1 MIIKNKLNN
10 GKIQMYVDILRINK
24 GGNKLMSV
32 RQLKENKITKD
43 GRSWVFIQYSKGLD
57 GKRHQYQSQAYMTE
71 EEAIQAEKAYLN
83 KYKDVEV
90 NPHMTFKEAYTIY
103 YNYQK
108 DKIKDSTLKT
118 YRDRIKY
125 MGLLDNV
132 ELVNLNWDLYQK
144 WRAQINKTNLCD
156 RQKTDIQKFIKQ
168 VINFAEK
175 QWDFN
180 LRKFYNK
187 LEPFKTPG
195 ALKKEMDF
203 YEPEEFFKFIS
214 VVDDLRYK
222 CFFELLYYCG
232 LRRSEARGLQWK
244 HIDFNNKT
252 LTVSQQVLNPS
263 NSNASTEWYISS
275 TKTEASNRTIP
286 ISTTLL
292 NDLAELKKTNERLSK
307 FKQTWFVLGDDV
319 PMATGR
325 MYFYRDKYA
334 KKAGIRRI
342 RLHDFRHSCASALI
356 SGAAPITA
364 VSNFLGHSETTET
377 LETYTHMFK
386 KDLANV
392 PKFFDTLEKD
402 FNEKSSE

>member
-1 MIIKNKLNN
+1 
-10 GKIQMYVDILRINK
+10 
-24 GGNKLMSV
+24 MSV
-32 RQLKENKITKD
+32 RKLKENKITKD

-57 GKRHQYQSQAYMTE
+57 GKRHQYQSKAYMTE
-71 EEAIQAEKAYLN
+71 SEVLQAEKEYLN

-103 YNYQK
+103 YEYQK

-132 ELVNLNWDLYQK
+132 ELVNLDWDLYQK

-156 RQKTDIQKFIKQ
+156 RYKTDIQKFIKQ

-244 HIDFNNKT
+244 HIDFKNKL

-286 ISTTLL
+286 IATTLL
-292 NDLAELKKTNERLSK
+292 NDLAELKKSNERIAK

-334 KKAGIRRI
+334 EKSGVRRI

-356 SGAAPITA
+356 SGSAPITA

>member
-1 MIIKNKLNN
+1 
-10 GKIQMYVDILRINK
+10 
-24 GGNKLMSV
+24 MSV
-32 RQLKENKITKD
+32 RQLKQNKITKD

-71 EEAIQAEKAYLN
+71 DEAIQAEKAYLN

-103 YNYQK
+103 YDYQK

-156 RQKTDIQKFIKQ
+156 RYKTDIQKFIKQ

-244 HIDFNNKT
+244 HIDFKNKL

-286 ISTTLL
+286 VPTTLL
-292 NDLAELKKTNERLSK
+292 NDLLELKKTNEKFSK
-307 FKQTWFVLGDDV
+307 FKQTWFVLGDDI

-334 KKAGIRRI
+334 EKAGIRRI

>member
-1 MIIKNKLNN
+1 
-10 GKIQMYVDILRINK
+10 MYVDILRINK

-71 EEAIQAEKAYLN
+71 EEAIQAEKIYLN

-90 NPHMTFKEAYTIY
+90 NPHMIFKEAYTIY
-103 YNYQK
+103 YDYQK
-108 DKIKDSTLKT
+108 DKIKDSTLKI
-118 YRDRIKY
+118 YRDRTKY

-144 WRAQINKTNLCD
+144 WRAQMNKTNLCD
-156 RQKTDIQKFIKQ
+156 RYKTDIQKFIKQ

-244 HIDFNNKT
+244 HIDFINKT

-292 NDLAELKKTNERLSK
+292 NDLAELRKTNERLSK

-334 KKAGIRRI
+334 EKAGIRRI

>member
-1 MIIKNKLNN
+1 
-10 GKIQMYVDILRINK
+10 
-24 GGNKLMSV
+24 MSV
-32 RQLKENKITKD
+32 RKLKENKITKD

-57 GKRHQYQSQAYMTE
+57 GKRHQYQSKAYMTE
-71 EEAIQAEKAYLN
+71 NEALQAEKEYLN

-103 YNYQK
+103 YEYQK

-132 ELVNLNWDLYQK
+132 ELVNLDWDLYQK

-156 RQKTDIQKFIKQ
+156 RYKTDIQKFIKQ

-195 ALKKEMDF
+195 ALKKKMDF

-244 HIDFNNKT
+244 HIDFKNKL

-286 ISTTLL
+286 IATTLL
-292 NDLAELKKTNERLSK
+292 NDLAELKKSNEKIAK

-334 KKAGIRRI
+334 EKAGVRRI

-356 SGAAPITA
+356 SGSAPITA

>member
-1 MIIKNKLNN
+1 
-10 GKIQMYVDILRINK
+10 
-24 GGNKLMSV
+24 MSV

-71 EEAIQAEKAYLN
+71 DEAIQAEKAYLN

-103 YNYQK
+103 YDYQK

-156 RQKTDIQKFIKQ
+156 RYKTDIQKFIKQ

-244 HIDFNNKT
+244 HIDFKNKL

-286 ISTTLL
+286 VPTTLL
-292 NDLAELKKTNERLSK
+292 NDLSELKRTNEKFSK

-334 KKAGIRRI
+334 EKAGIRRI

>member
-1 MIIKNKLNN
+1 
-10 GKIQMYVDILRINK
+10 MYVDILRINK

-71 EEAIQAEKAYLN
+71 EEAIQAEKIYLN

-103 YNYQK
+103 YDYQK
-108 DKIKDSTLKT
+108 DKTKDSTLKT

-144 WRAQINKTNLCD
+144 WRAQMNKTNLCD
-156 RQKTDIQKFIKQ
+156 RYKTDIQKFIKQ
-168 VINFAEK
+168 IINFAEK

-244 HIDFNNKT
+244 HIDFNNRT

-402 FNEKSSE
+402 FNENSSE

>member
-1 MIIKNKLNN
+1 
-10 GKIQMYVDILRINK
+10 
-24 GGNKLMSV
+24 MSV

-71 EEAIQAEKAYLN
+71 EEAIQAEKIYLN

-103 YNYQK
+103 YDYQK

-144 WRAQINKTNLCD
+144 WRAQMNKTNLCD
-156 RQKTDIQKFIKQ
+156 RYKTDIQKFIKQ
-168 VINFAEK
+168 IINFAEK

-187 LEPFKTPG
+187 LEPFKTLG
-195 ALKKEMDF
+195 TLKKEMDF

-244 HIDFNNKT
+244 HIDFNNRT

-342 RLHDFRHSCASALI
+342 RLHNFRHSCASALI

-402 FNEKSSE
+402 FNENSSE

>member
-1 MIIKNKLNN
+1 
-10 GKIQMYVDILRINK
+10 
-24 GGNKLMSV
+24 MSV

-71 EEAIQAEKAYLN
+71 EEAIQAEKEYLN

-90 NPHMTFKEAYTIY
+90 NSHMTFKEAYTIY
-103 YNYQK
+103 YDYQK

-144 WRAQINKTNLCD
+144 WRAQMNKTNLCD
-156 RQKTDIQKFIKQ
+156 RYKTDIQKFIKQ

-325 MYFYRDKYA
+325 MYFHRDKYA
-334 KKAGIRRI
+334 EKAGIRRI

-402 FNEKSSE
+402 FNKKSSE

>member
-1 MIIKNKLNN
+1 
-10 GKIQMYVDILRINK
+10 
-24 GGNKLMSV
+24 MSV

-71 EEAIQAEKAYLN
+71 EEAIQAEKIYLN

-103 YNYQK
+103 YDYQK

-144 WRAQINKTNLCD
+144 WRAQMNKTNLCD
-156 RQKTDIQKFIKQ
+156 RYKTDIQKFIKQ

-203 YEPEEFFKFIS
+203 YEREEFFKFIS

-334 KKAGIRRI
+334 EKAGIRRI

-392 PKFFDTLEKD
+392 PKFFDTLEKE

>member
-1 MIIKNKLNN
+1 
-10 GKIQMYVDILRINK
+10 
-24 GGNKLMSV
+24 MSV

-71 EEAIQAEKAYLN
+71 EEAIQAEKEYLN

-90 NPHMTFKEAYTIY
+90 NSHMTFKEAYTIY
-103 YNYQK
+103 YDYQK

-144 WRAQINKTNLCD
+144 WRAQMNKTNLCD
-156 RQKTDIQKFIKQ
+156 RYKTDIQKFIKQ

-334 KKAGIRRI
+334 EKAGIRRI

>member
-1 MIIKNKLNN
+1 
-10 GKIQMYVDILRINK
+10 
-24 GGNKLMSV
+24 MSV

-71 EEAIQAEKAYLN
+71 EEAIQAEKIYLN

-103 YNYQK
+103 YDYQK

-144 WRAQINKTNLCD
+144 WRAQMNKTNLCD
-156 RQKTDIQKFIKQ
+156 RYKTDIQKFIKQ
-168 VINFAEK
+168 VMNFAEK

-187 LEPFKTPG
+187 LEPFKTPR

-334 KKAGIRRI
+334 EKAEIRRI

-402 FNEKSSE
+402 FNENHQFDG

>member
-1 MIIKNKLNN
+1 
-10 GKIQMYVDILRINK
+10 
-24 GGNKLMSV
+24 MSV

-71 EEAIQAEKAYLN
+71 EEAIQAEKIYLN

-103 YNYQK
+103 YDYQK

-144 WRAQINKTNLCD
+144 WRAQMNKTNLCD
-156 RQKTDIQKFIKQ
+156 RYKTDIQKFIKQ
-168 VINFAEK
+168 IINFAEK

-187 LEPFKTPG
+187 LEPFKTLG
-195 ALKKEMDF
+195 TLKKEMDF

-244 HIDFNNKT
+244 HIDFNNRT

-356 SGAAPITA
+356 SGAVPITA

-402 FNEKSSE
+402 FNENSSE

>member
-1 MIIKNKLNN
+1 
-10 GKIQMYVDILRINK
+10 
-24 GGNKLMSV
+24 MSV

-71 EEAIQAEKAYLN
+71 EEAIQAEKIYLN

-103 YNYQK
+103 YDYQK

-144 WRAQINKTNLCD
+144 WRAQMNKTNLCD
-156 RQKTDIQKFIKQ
+156 RYKTDIQKFIKQ

-307 FKQTWFVLGDDV
+307 FKQTWFVLGDNV

>member
-1 MIIKNKLNN
+1 
-10 GKIQMYVDILRINK
+10 
-24 GGNKLMSV
+24 MSV

-57 GKRHQYQSQAYMTE
+57 GKRHQYQSKAYMTE
-71 EEAIQAEKAYLN
+71 NEALQAEKEYLN

-103 YNYQK
+103 YEYQK

-132 ELVNLNWDLYQK
+132 ELVNLDWDLYQK
-144 WRAQINKTNLCD
+144 WRVQINKTNLCD
-156 RQKTDIQKFIKQ
+156 RYKTDIQKFIKQ

-187 LEPFKTPG
+187 LETFKTPG

-244 HIDFNNKT
+244 HIDFKNKL
-252 LTVSQQVLNPS
+252 LTVSRQVLNPS
-263 NSNASTEWYISS
+263 NSNASTEWYISN

-286 ISTTLL
+286 IATTLL
-292 NDLAELKKTNERLSK
+292 NDLEELKKSNERIAK
-307 FKQTWFVLGDDV
+307 FKQIWFVLGDDV

-334 KKAGIRRI
+334 EKAGVRRI
-342 RLHDFRHSCASALI
+342 RLHDFRHSCA
-356 SGAAPITA
+356 
-364 VSNFLGHSETTET
+364 
-377 LETYTHMFK
+377 
-386 KDLANV
+386 
-392 PKFFDTLEKD
+392 
-402 FNEKSSE
+402 

>member
-1 MIIKNKLNN
+1 
-10 GKIQMYVDILRINK
+10 
-24 GGNKLMSV
+24 MSV
-32 RQLKENKITKD
+32 RKLKENKITKD
-43 GRSWVFIQYSKGLD
+43 GRSWVFIQYSKDLD
-57 GKRHQYQSQAYMTE
+57 GKRHQYQSKAYMTE
-71 EEAIQAEKAYLN
+71 SEALQAEKEYLN

-103 YNYQK
+103 YEYQK

-132 ELVNLNWDLYQK
+132 ELVNLDWDLYQK

-156 RQKTDIQKFIKQ
+156 RYKTDIQKFIKQ

-244 HIDFNNKT
+244 HIDFKNKL

-286 ISTTLL
+286 IATTLL
-292 NDLAELKKTNERLSK
+292 NDLAELKKSNERIAK

-334 KKAGIRRI
+334 EKAGVRRI

-356 SGAAPITA
+356 SGSAPITA

-377 LETYTHMFK
+377 LENYTHMFK

>member
-1 MIIKNKLNN
+1 
-10 GKIQMYVDILRINK
+10 
-24 GGNKLMSV
+24 MSV

-71 EEAIQAEKAYLN
+71 EEAIQAEKIYLN

-103 YNYQK
+103 YDYQK

-144 WRAQINKTNLCD
+144 WRAQMNKTNLCD
-156 RQKTDIQKFIKQ
+156 RYKTDIQKFIKQ
-168 VINFAEK
+168 IINFAEK

-334 KKAGIRRI
+334 EKAGIRRI

>member
-1 MIIKNKLNN
+1 
-10 GKIQMYVDILRINK
+10 
-24 GGNKLMSV
+24 MSV
-32 RQLKENKITKD
+32 RKLKENKITKD

-57 GKRHQYQSQAYMTE
+57 GKRHQYQSKAYMTE
-71 EEAIQAEKAYLN
+71 NEALQAEKEYLN

-90 NPHMTFKEAYTIY
+90 NSHMTFKEAYTIY
-103 YNYQK
+103 YEYQK

-132 ELVNLNWDLYQK
+132 ELVNLDWDLYQK

-156 RQKTDIQKFIKQ
+156 RYKTDIQKFIKQ

-244 HIDFNNKT
+244 HIDFKNKL

-286 ISTTLL
+286 IATTLL
-292 NDLAELKKTNERLSK
+292 NDLAELKKSNERIAK

-334 KKAGIRRI
+334 EKAGVRRI

-356 SGAAPITA
+356 SGSASITA

-402 FNEKSSE
+402 FNEKSSK

>member
-1 MIIKNKLNN
+1 
-10 GKIQMYVDILRINK
+10 
-24 GGNKLMSV
+24 MSV

-71 EEAIQAEKAYLN
+71 EEAIQAEKIYLN

-103 YNYQK
+103 YDYQK

-144 WRAQINKTNLCD
+144 WRAQMNKTNLCD
-156 RQKTDIQKFIKQ
+156 RYKTDIQKFIKQ

-175 QWDFN
+175 QWEFN

-334 KKAGIRRI
+334 EKAGIRRI

>member
-1 MIIKNKLNN
+1 
-10 GKIQMYVDILRINK
+10 
-24 GGNKLMSV
+24 MSV
-32 RQLKENKITKD
+32 RQLKQNKITKD

-57 GKRHQYQSQAYMTE
+57 GKRHQYQSKAFMTE
-71 EEAIQAEKAYLN
+71 EEAIRAEKEYLN

-103 YNYQK
+103 YDYQK

-125 MGLLDNV
+125 MGLLDNI

-144 WRAQINKTNLCD
+144 WRVQINKTNLCD
-156 RQKTDIQKFIKQ
+156 RYKTDIQKFIKQ

-214 VVDDLRYK
+214 VVDDLKYK

-244 HIDFNNKT
+244 HIDFKNKL

-263 NSNASTEWYISS
+263 NSNANTEWYISS

-319 PMATGR
+319 PMTTGR

-334 KKAGIRRI
+334 EKAGIRRI

-364 VSNFLGHSETTET
+364 VSNFLGHSEPTET

-392 PKFFDTLEKD
+392 PKFFDALEKD

>member
-1 MIIKNKLNN
+1 
-10 GKIQMYVDILRINK
+10 
-24 GGNKLMSV
+24 MSV

-43 GRSWVFIQYSKGLD
+43 GRSWVFIQYSKGLY

-71 EEAIQAEKAYLN
+71 EEAIQAEKEYLN

-90 NPHMTFKEAYTIY
+90 NPHMTFKEANTIY
-103 YNYQK
+103 YDYQK
-108 DKIKDSTLKT
+108 NKIKDSTLKT

-125 MGLLDNV
+125 MGLLDNA

-144 WRAQINKTNLCD
+144 WRAQMNKTSLCD
-156 RQKTDIQKFIKQ
+156 RYKTDIQKFIKQ

-244 HIDFNNKT
+244 HIDFINKT

-319 PMATGR
+319 PMATVR

-334 KKAGIRRI
+334 EKAGIRRI

-356 SGAAPITA
+356 SGATPITA

>member
-1 MIIKNKLNN
+1 
-10 GKIQMYVDILRINK
+10 
-24 GGNKLMSV
+24 MSV
-32 RQLKENKITKD
+32 RQIKENKITKD

-71 EEAIQAEKAYLN
+71 EEAIQAEKIYLN

-103 YNYQK
+103 YDYQK

-144 WRAQINKTNLCD
+144 WRAQMNKTNHCD
-156 RQKTDIQKFIKQ
+156 RYKTDIQKFIKQ

-292 NDLAELKKTNERLSK
+292 NDLAELKKTNERLLK

-334 KKAGIRRI
+334 EKAGIRRI

>member
-1 MIIKNKLNN
+1 
-10 GKIQMYVDILRINK
+10 
-24 GGNKLMSV
+24 MSV

-71 EEAIQAEKAYLN
+71 EEAIQAEKIYLN

-103 YNYQK
+103 YDYQK

-144 WRAQINKTNLCD
+144 WRAQMNKTNLCD
-156 RQKTDIQKFIKQ
+156 RYKTDIQKFIKQ

-292 NDLAELKKTNERLSK
+292 NDLAELKKTNERLLK

>member
-1 MIIKNKLNN
+1 
-10 GKIQMYVDILRINK
+10 
-24 GGNKLMSV
+24 MSV
-32 RQLKENKITKD
+32 RQLKQNKITKD

-71 EEAIQAEKAYLN
+71 DEAIQAEKAYLN

-103 YNYQK
+103 YDYQK

-156 RQKTDIQKFIKQ
+156 RYKTDIQKFIKQ

-244 HIDFNNKT
+244 HIDFKNKL

-286 ISTTLL
+286 VPTTLL
-292 NDLAELKKTNERLSK
+292 NDLSELKKTNEKFSK
-307 FKQTWFVLGDDV
+307 FKQTWFVLGDDI

-334 KKAGIRRI
+334 EKAGIRRI